1 MAKLIGNNKVKISI
15 FISGAGSNLLNL
27 IKHSKKKKFELYY

>member
-1 MAKLIGNNKVKISI
+1 MAKLIGINKVKISI

-27 IKHSKKKKFELYY
+27 IKHSKKKFELYN